1 MIRQWRADLL
11 GNGVSVSMAA
21 KAYRL
26 LRAVLMTA
34 AEDDHI
40 IPANPC
46 RIRGAGDEH
55 PEERPVLTVAQVFE
69 LADRVGRRPVGNV
82 RKLRD
87 GAYRLR
93 FQRNGEMRTHP
104 EHFHS
109 RADAERALWKMGT
122 DGRADSTQDRRF
134 RALVLLATF
143 ASLRWGEVSALR
155 RSDID
160 LDAGTVRVRAAFV
173 ERSTG
178 ELVLGPPKSK
188 AGRRIVGLPQPI
200 VQALKEHIATYVQDE
215 PGALL
220 FPGAKGG
227 ALRRSGFNTRTR
239 WVDVVKE
246 MGMPGLHFH
255 DLRHTGNMLAAE
267 SGAGLKDLMARMGH
281 DNVRAAMIYQHAVR
295 GADKAITDAIER
307 QITGRD
313 GDEDGRSGE
322 VLVPVG

>member
-1 MIRQWRADLL
+1 MRAF
-11 GNGVSVSMAA
+11 
-21 KAYRL
+21 
-26 LRAVLMTA
+26 
-34 AEDDHI
+34 
-40 IPANPC
+40 
-46 RIRGAGDEH
+46 
-55 PEERPVLTVAQVFE
+55 PETF
-69 LADRVGRRPVGNV
+69 
-82 RKLRD
+82 
-87 GAYRLR
+87 
-93 FQRNGEMRTHP
+93 TT
-104 EHFHS
+104 

-122 DGRADSTQDRRF
+122 DGRADRTQDRRF

-155 RSDID
+155 RSDVD
-160 LDAGTVRVRAAFV
+160 LDAGTVRIRAAFV
-173 ERSTG
+173 ERATG

-188 AGRRIVGLPQPI
+188 AGRRVVGIPQAV
-200 VQALKEHIATYVQDE
+200 VQALKEHIEIYVKDE

-281 DNVRAAMIYQHAVR
+281 DNVRAALIYQHAVR
-295 GADKAITDAIER
+295 GADQMITDAIDR
-307 QITGRD
+307 QIKKEDD
-313 GDEDGRSGE
+313 GELMAR
-322 VLVPVG
+322 